1 MKLFI
6 KNKTIF
12 KLLKRL
18 RKNKN
23 ILVLSVD
30 KESCTVILNKTDYV
44 NKVNAMIDEGIS
56 KGEYVE
62 TVESTHKDFKD
73 FQDFLHRHF
82 YKTKYYDG
90 MRSISNQP
98 SYSFSTTKMHKFDT
112 MEDTNVKDLKL
123 GPVIDQTE
131 TYIYDTSKVNAQFL
145 KPFARNEFTISNG
158 FPEQLKNMENT
169 DEYDNVSYDVESLF
183 TSIPIKETIDFIVHK
198 IYTKK
203 VIEPI

>member
-44 NKVNAMIDEGIS
+44 NKVTAMIDEGIS

-131 TYIYDTSKVNAQFL
+131 TYMYDTSKVNAQFL

-158 FPEQLKNMENT
+158 FPE
-169 DEYDNVSYDVESLF
+169 
-183 TSIPIKETIDFIVHK
+183 
-198 IYTKK
+198 
-203 VIEPI
+203 